1 MLMSL
6 SGIVFGVAFFVVTQA
21 QTAGFQAH
29 FINTILGVNGMVRVE
44 DRIRS
49 SGKPLAAEA
58 DSAFGVVVAGGVRY
72 IPGIEYPEALQE
84 TIAQIPGVT
93 ASSAVVRGNAV
104 LSANFREYD
113 CKPHGIDL
121 TSFVAVSDLAKQIVD
136 GSLAAFSENPFG
148 VLVGIRIANRLKL
161 NVGDSILL
169 QSTTGPVRF
178 RVSAFYETG
187 IEQVDR
193 ERVYLHQAAARSL
206 LNRPVGASFIQI
218 AITDAAL
225 APEFAERIEQNTGYY
240 TASWQEREKTWI
252 QVFRVLRISSALTI
266 STIILISGLGMFN
279 TLVMIVTEKT
289 REIAILR
296 SMGYTRGDI
305 SGIFMSL
312 GGIILALGIMLGW
325 VFALVATYGIS
336 RVPIRIR
343 GIFASDH
350 FIVAWDIAH
359 YIWAAVIASVIVLI
373 ASYLPARR
381 AARLEPGDV
390 IRGSST

>member
-93 ASSAVVRGNAV
+93 ASSAVIRGNAV

-121 TSFVAVSDLAKQIVD
+121 ASFVAVSDLAKQIVD

-359 YIWAAVIASVIVLI
+359 YIWAAVIATVIVLI